1 MPAVARRTPD
11 EDHPVSA
18 TRYPAAPV
26 LIVDDE
32 EQALVATDLTLR
44 SEGITNIETCRDS
57 RLVAGKL
64 AAGEWSA
71 VLLDLSMP
79 HLPGLEL
86 LPRIVQEHPEVP
98 VVVVT
103 ANAELDTAVRCM
115 REGAFDYL
123 LKPVEDARLV
133 SAVRHAVE
141 MRQARRENERLARA
155 LQAED
160 LEHPEAFA
168 ALVTASPSMHGVFRY
183 VEAIAATPLPV
194 LVTGETGVG
203 KELIARAIHTL
214 SGRTGA
220 FVPVNAAG
228 LDDTLFSD
236 TLFGHKR
243 GGFTGADRDRPG
255 LIEQAAGGT
264 LFLDEIGDLAA
275 ASQVKLLRLLQE
287 GRYYPIGSD
296 LQKASDG
303 RVVVATNRD
312 LAALQEKGTFRRD
325 LYYRLR
331 SHHVHLPPLRRRAED
346 LPLLIDH
353 FLGKAATMLGRS
365 RPTPPKEL
373 AGLLRAYTFPGN
385 VRELEGM
392 IYDAV
397 SRHRSGVL
405 SLESFREK
413 IGPEAAAAFGEDLPT
428 AAGPEA
434 AGEPTGD
441 GPRRAVAFG
450 DVLPTLP
457 EAERL
462 LIEEALRRAGGN
474 QTTAAKLLGL
484 SRRALNNRLR
494 RAAGEPE
501 E

>member
-1 MPAVARRTPD
+1 
-11 EDHPVSA
+11 
-18 TRYPAAPV
+18 
-26 LIVDDE
+26 
-32 EQALVATDLTLR
+32 
-44 SEGITNIETCRDS
+44 
-57 RLVAGKL
+57 
-64 AAGEWSA
+64 
-71 VLLDLSMP
+71 
-79 HLPGLEL
+79 
-86 LPRIVQEHPEVP
+86 
-98 VVVVT
+98 
-103 ANAELDTAVRCM
+103 
-115 REGAFDYL
+115 
-123 LKPVEDARLV
+123 
-133 SAVRHAVE
+133 
-141 MRQARRENERLARA
+141 
-155 LQAED
+155 
-160 LEHPEAFA
+160 
-168 ALVTASPSMHGVFRY
+168 MHGVFRY

-203 KELIARAIHTL
+203 KELIARAIHSL
-214 SGRTGA
+214 SGRMGA
-220 FVPVNAAG
+220 FVPVNVAG

-236 TLFGHKR
+236 ALFGHKR
-243 GGFTGADRDRPG
+243 GGFTGADRDRSG

-296 LQKASDG
+296 LQKASDA

-312 LAALQEKGTFRRD
+312 LAAMQEKGEFRRD

-331 SHHVHLPPLRRRAED
+331 SHHVHLPPLRRRKED
-346 LPLLIDH
+346 LPLLVDH
-353 FLGKAATMLGRS
+353 FLGKAALLLGRS

-373 AGLLRAYTFPGN
+373 VGLLDAYAFPGN

-413 IGPEAAAAFGEDLPT
+413 IGPEAVAAFGGG
-428 AAGPEA
+428 AGPKAGPGGPA
-434 AGEPTGD
+434 ADD
-441 GPRRAVAFG
+441 GRPLPIAFG
-450 DVLPTLP
+450 EALPTLP
-457 EAERL
+457 DAERL
-462 LIEEALRRAGGN
+462 LIDEALRRAGGN

-484 SRRALNNRLR
+484 SRRALNTRLR

>member
-1 MPAVARRTPD
+1 
-11 EDHPVSA
+11 VSA
-18 TRYPAAPV
+18 TRQPQAPV

-32 EQALVATDLTLR
+32 EQALVAADLTLR
-44 SEGITNIETCRDS
+44 SEGITNIVTCRDS

-64 AAGEWSA
+64 AEGEWSA

-79 HLPGLEL
+79 HRTGLEL

-98 VVVVT
+98 VIVVT
-103 ANAELDTAVRCM
+103 ANAELDTAVQCM

-133 SAVRHAVE
+133 SAVRHALE
-141 MRQARRENERLARA
+141 MRQARGENERLARA
-155 LQAED
+155 LQAD
-160 LEHPEAFA
+160 SLEHPEAFA
-168 ALVTASPSMHGVFRY
+168 AIVTDSPSMHGVFRY

-203 KELIARAIHTL
+203 KELIARAIHSL
-214 SGRTGA
+214 SGRMGA
-220 FVPVNAAG
+220 FVPVNVAG

-236 TLFGHKR
+236 ALFGHKR
-243 GGFTGADRDRPG
+243 GGFTGADRDRSG

-296 LQKASDG
+296 LQKASDA

-312 LAALQEKGTFRRD
+312 LAAMQEKGEFRRD

-331 SHHVHLPPLRRRAED
+331 SHHVHLPPLRRRKED
-346 LPLLIDH
+346 LPLLLDH
-353 FLGKAATMLGRS
+353 FLGKAALLLGRS

-373 AGLLRAYTFPGN
+373 VGLLDAYAFPGN

-413 IGPEAAAAFGEDLPT
+413 IGPEAVAAFGGG
-428 AAGPEA
+428 AGPKAGPGGPA
-434 AGEPTGD
+434 ADD
-441 GPRRAVAFG
+441 GRPLPIAFG
-450 DVLPTLP
+450 EALPTLP
-457 EAERL
+457 DAERL
-462 LIEEALRRAGGN
+462 LIDEALRRAGGN

>member
-1 MPAVARRTPD
+1 MPVTL
-11 EDHPVSA
+11 HPQ
-18 TRYPAAPV
+18 APV
-26 LIVDDE
+26 LVVDDE
-32 EQALVATDLTLR
+32 EQALAVTDLTLR
-44 SEGITNIETCRDS
+44 SEGITNVVTCRDS
-57 RLVAGKL
+57 RLVAAKL
-64 AAGEWSA
+64 AAGPWTA

-79 HLPGLEL
+79 HLTGLEL
-86 LPRIVQEHPEVP
+86 LPRIVQEHPEIP
-98 VVVVT
+98 VIVVT
-103 ANAELDTAVRCM
+103 ANAELDTAVQCM

-141 MRQARRENERLARA
+141 MHQARRENERLARA
-155 LQAED
+155 LQAD
-160 LEHPEAFA
+160 ALEHPEAFA
-168 ALVTASPSMHGVFRY
+168 AILTESPSMHGVFRY

-203 KELIARAIHTL
+203 KELIARAVHAL

-236 TLFGHKR
+236 ALFGHKR
-243 GGFTGADRDRPG
+243 GGFTGAERDRAG

-296 LQKASDG
+296 MQKASDA

-312 LAALQEKGTFRRD
+312 LAAMQEKGTFRRD

-331 SHHVHLPPLRRRAED
+331 SHHVHLPPLCRRRED

-353 FLGKAATMLGRS
+353 FLAKAATLLGRP

-373 AGLLRAYTFPGN
+373 AGLLGAYAFPGN

-413 IGPEAAAAFGEDLPT
+413 IGPEAAAAFGGSVADATGDAGAGPDGGDA
-428 AAGPEA
+428 AAGRA
-434 AGEPTGD
+434 AIS
-441 GPRRAVAFG
+441 FG
-450 DVLPTLP
+450 DTLPTLP
-457 EAERL
+457 DIEHL
-462 LIEEALRRAGGN
+462 LIEEALRRADGN
-474 QTTAAKLLGL
+474 QTTAARLLGL

-494 RAAGEPE
+494 RASEDGEE
-501 E
+501 

>member
-1 MPAVARRTPD
+1 
-11 EDHPVSA
+11 VSA
-18 TRYPAAPV
+18 TRFPAAPV

-32 EQALVATDLTLR
+32 EQALVAADLTLR

-57 RLVAGKL
+57 RLVPGKL
-64 AAGEWSA
+64 ASGEWSA

-79 HLPGLEL
+79 YLPGLEL

-98 VVVVT
+98 VIVVT

-155 LQAED
+155 LQAEG

-168 ALVTASPSMHGVFRY
+168 AIVTASPSMHGVFRY

-203 KELIARAIHTL
+203 KELIARAIHAL
-214 SGRTGA
+214 SGRSGA

-236 TLFGHKR
+236 ALFGHKR

-255 LIEQAAGGT
+255 LIEQAVGGT

-296 LQKASDG
+296 LQKASDA

-312 LAALQEKGTFRRD
+312 LAVLQEKGVFRRD

-331 SHHVHLPPLRRRAED
+331 SHHVHVPPLRRRRED
-346 LPLLIDH
+346 LPLLVDH
-353 FLGKAATMLGRS
+353 FLGKAAAMLGRAC
-365 RPTPPKEL
+365 PTPPREL
-373 AGLLRAYTFPGN
+373 VGLLTAYAFPGN

-392 IYDAV
+392 IYDAA

-413 IGPEAAAAFGEDLPT
+413 IGPEAAAAFGE
-428 AAGPEA
+428 EA
-434 AGEPTGD
+434 AAVADDETATERD
-441 GPRRAVAFG
+441 NEGPRTAVTFG

-457 EAERL
+457 DAERL

-494 RAAGEPE
+494 RAAGAPE

>member
-1 MPAVARRTPD
+1 
-11 EDHPVSA
+11 VSA
-18 TRYPAAPV
+18 TRNPQAPV
-26 LIVDDE
+26 LVVDDE

-44 SEGITNIETCRDS
+44 SEGITNVVTCRDS
-57 RLVAGKL
+57 RLVPARLAG
-64 AAGEWSA
+64 GEWSA

-79 HLPGLEL
+79 HLTGAEL

-98 VVVVT
+98 VIVVT
-103 ANAELDTAVRCM
+103 ANADLDTAVQCM

-123 LKPVEDARLV
+123 VKPVEDARLV
-133 SAVRHAVE
+133 SAVRHALE

-155 LQAED
+155 LQTD
-160 LEHPEAFA
+160 GLERPEAFA
-168 ALVTASPSMHGVFRY
+168 AIVTTSPSMHGVFRY
-183 VEAIAATPLPV
+183 VEAIAATPFPV

-203 KELIARAIHTL
+203 KELIARAIHVL

-220 FVPVNAAG
+220 FVAVNAAG

-236 TLFGHKR
+236 ALFGHKR

-296 LQKASDG
+296 VQKASDA
-303 RVVVATNRD
+303 RIVVATNRD
-312 LAALQEKGTFRRD
+312 LAAMQEKGDFRRD

-331 SHHVHLPPLRRRAED
+331 SHHVHLPPLRRRKED
-346 LPLLIDH
+346 LPLLLDH
-353 FLGKAATMLGRS
+353 FLGKAAALLGRG

-373 AGLLRAYTFPGN
+373 VSMLSAYAFPGN

-392 IYDAV
+392 VYDAV

-405 SLESFREK
+405 SMESFREK
-413 IGPEAAAAFGEDLPT
+413 IGPEAVAAFGSGADPGSSPDEP
-428 AAGPEA
+428 AAANGP
-434 AGEPTGD
+434 
-441 GPRRAVAFG
+441 PRQIAFG
-450 DVLPTLP
+450 EVLPTLP
-457 EAERL
+457 DAERL

-474 QTTAAKLLGL
+474 QTTAARLLGL

-494 RAAGEPE
+494 RAAGCSSE
-501 E
+501 EEGPRE

>member
-1 MPAVARRTPD
+1 MGVTL
-11 EDHPVSA
+11 HPQ
-18 TRYPAAPV
+18 APV
-26 LIVDDE
+26 LVVDDE
-32 EQALVATDLTLR
+32 EQTLAATDLVLR
-44 SEGITNIETCRDS
+44 SEGITNVVTCRDS

-64 AAGEWSA
+64 AAGSWTA

-79 HLPGLEL
+79 HLTGLEL

-98 VVVVT
+98 VIVVT
-103 ANAELDTAVRCM
+103 ANAELDTAVQCM
-115 REGAFDYL
+115 RDGAFDYL

-141 MRQARRENERLARA
+141 MHQARRENERLARA
-155 LQAED
+155 LQAD
-160 LEHPEAFA
+160 ALEHPEAFSA
-168 ALVTASPSMHGVFRY
+168 IVTASPSMHGVFRY
-183 VEAIAATPLPV
+183 VEAISATPLPV

-203 KELIARAIHTL
+203 KELIARAIHAL

-220 FVPVNAAG
+220 FVPVNVAG
-228 LDDTLFSD
+228 LDDALFSD
-236 TLFGHKR
+236 ALFGHKR

-296 LQKASDG
+296 LQKASDA
-303 RVVVATNRD
+303 RVLVATNRD
-312 LAALQEKGTFRRD
+312 LAAMQEKGTFRRD

-331 SHHVHLPPLRRRAED
+331 SHHVHLPPLRRRRED
-346 LPLLIDH
+346 LPLLVDH
-353 FLGKAATMLGRS
+353 FLAKAASLLGRG

-373 AGLLRAYTFPGN
+373 AGLLGAYAFPGN

-397 SRHRSGVL
+397 SRHRAGVL

-413 IGPEAAAAFGEDLPT
+413 IGPEAAAAFGE
-428 AAGPEA
+428 
-434 AGEPTGD
+434 GD
-441 GPRRAVAFG
+441 GGIAPDDGPVAEGVDGATGCGAIVFG
-450 DVLPTLP
+450 DTLPTLP
-457 EAERL
+457 DIERL
-462 LIEEALRRAGGN
+462 LIEEALRRSDGN
-474 QTTAAKLLGL
+474 QTTAAHLLGL

-494 RAAGEPE
+494 RAAEDGED
-501 E
+501 

>member
-1 MPAVARRTPD
+1 M
-11 EDHPVSA
+11 SA
-18 TRYPAAPV
+18 TRHPQAPV

-32 EQALVATDLTLR
+32 EQALVAADLTLR
-44 SEGITNIETCRDS
+44 SEGITNIVTCRDS

-64 AAGEWSA
+64 AEGEWSA

-79 HLPGLEL
+79 HRTGLEL

-98 VVVVT
+98 VIVVT
-103 ANAELDTAVRCM
+103 ANAELDTAVQCM

-133 SAVRHAVE
+133 SAVRHALE
-141 MRQARRENERLARA
+141 MRQARGENERLARA
-155 LQAED
+155 LQAD
-160 LEHPEAFA
+160 GLEHPEAFA
-168 ALVTASPSMHGVFRY
+168 AIVTDSPSMHGVFRY

-203 KELIARAIHTL
+203 KELIARAIHGL

-220 FVPVNAAG
+220 FVPVNVAG

-236 TLFGHKR
+236 ALFGHKR

-296 LQKASDG
+296 LQKASDA

-312 LAALQEKGTFRRD
+312 LAAMQEKGEFRRD

-331 SHHVHLPPLRRRAED
+331 SHHVHLPPLRRR
-346 LPLLIDH
+346 
-353 FLGKAATMLGRS
+353 
-365 RPTPPKEL
+365 
-373 AGLLRAYTFPGN
+373 
-385 VRELEGM
+385 EG
-392 IYDAV
+392 
-397 SRHRSGVL
+397 
-405 SLESFREK
+405 
-413 IGPEAAAAFGEDLPT
+413 GPAAARGPLPRQGRG
-428 AAGPEA
+428 AARPEPAHA
-434 AGEPTGD
+434 AEG
-441 GPRRAVAFG
+441 A
-450 DVLPTLP
+450 
-457 EAERL
+457 
-462 LIEEALRRAGGN
+462 
-474 QTTAAKLLGL
+474 
-484 SRRALNNRLR
+484 R
-494 RAAGEPE
+494 RAAGGLRVPGQRPGAGRHDLRRGQPSPLGRALAGIVPGEDRARGRRGLRRRGRPGGGRRGASR
-501 E
+501 

>member
-1 MPAVARRTPD
+1 MA
-11 EDHPVSA
+11 
-18 TRYPAAPV
+18 
-26 LIVDDE
+26 
-32 EQALVATDLTLR
+32 
-44 SEGITNIETCRDS
+44 
-57 RLVAGKL
+57 AGKL

-79 HLPGLEL
+79 HVTGRDL

-98 VVVVT
+98 VIVVT
-103 ANAELDTAVRCM
+103 ANAELDTAVQCM
-115 REGAFDYL
+115 RDGAFDYL

-155 LQAED
+155 LQAD
-160 LEHPEAFA
+160 GPEHLEAFA
-168 ALVTASPSMHGVFRY
+168 AIVTASPSMHGVFRY
-183 VEAIAATPLPV
+183 VEAIAGTPLPV
-194 LVTGETGVG
+194 LVTGETGTG
-203 KELIARAIHTL
+203 KELIARAIHGL
-214 SGRTGA
+214 SGRTGS
-220 FVPVNAAG
+220 FVAVNVAG

-236 TLFGHKR
+236 ALFGHKR

-296 LQKASDG
+296 LQKGSDA

-312 LAALQEKGTFRRD
+312 LAAMQEKGEFRRD

-331 SHHVHLPPLRRRAED
+331 SHHVHLPPLRRRRED
-346 LPLLIDH
+346 LPLLVEH
-353 FLGKAATMLGRS
+353 FLGKAAALLGRG
-365 RPTPPKEL
+365 RPTPPREL
-373 AGLLRAYTFPGN
+373 VGLLGAYAFPGN
-385 VRELEGM
+385 IRELEGM

-413 IGPEAAAAFGEDLPT
+413 IGPAAAADAGSGAVPAPVT
-428 AAGPEA
+428 AEPEGPAGA
-434 AGEPTGD
+434 S
-441 GPRRAVAFG
+441 RAIAFG
-450 DVLPTLP
+450 DVLPSLAD
-457 EAERL
+457 AERL

-474 QTTAAKLLGL
+474 QGTAAKLLGL
-484 SRRALNNRLR
+484 SRRALNNRLC
-494 RAAGEPE
+494 RAAGAPE
-501 E
+501 A